1 MTNNLQNEFMPKT
14 SYKYCGNSLP
24 HDYYCYSTELDL
36 IFNGVKPG
44 HKGFKLEYSKATCD
58 RNFTELQGRIVHEG
72 IDDCWVTITAPENH
86 TISLYFNQFMLYDQ
100 TDCTKAGLNVFD
112 GDFHGKLMA
121 SLCSID
127 TPSPIFSTGNKLSLR
142 SWSEW
147 HSSYE
152 YYDITYTTTNAG
164 RGCGGKIFNYA
175 GSFTSPMYPNEYRN
189 NTICT
194 WDVNVPRGLKVV
206 LTFAVLDIGSKST
219 CNYDYNIVSI
229 YDVTPDGMED
239 FATSYCGGDD
249 PAPFIA
255 TSNRLIVKYASSVNN
270 IGTGWRAVFEG
281 RSN

>member
-1 MTNNLQNEFMPKT
+1 M
-14 SYKYCGNSLP
+14 
-24 HDYYCYSTELDL
+24 
-36 IFNGVKPG
+36 
-44 HKGFKLEYSKATCD
+44 
-58 RNFTELQGRIVHEG
+58 IVH
-72 IDDCWVTITAPENH
+72 T
-86 TISLYFNQFMLYDQ
+86 
-100 TDCTKAGLNVFD
+100 
-112 GDFHGKLMA
+112 
-121 SLCSID
+121 
-127 TPSPIFSTGNKLSLR
+127 
-142 SWSEW
+142 
-147 HSSYE
+147 
-152 YYDITYTTTNAG
+152 G